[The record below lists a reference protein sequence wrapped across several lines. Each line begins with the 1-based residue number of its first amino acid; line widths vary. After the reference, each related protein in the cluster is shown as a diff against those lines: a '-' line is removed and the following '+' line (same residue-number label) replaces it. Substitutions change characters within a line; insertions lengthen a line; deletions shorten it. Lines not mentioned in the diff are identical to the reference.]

1 MIRTQALLFL
11 LLSGIFTPLAATLPA
26 AISQLL
32 SKDHIDPSRVSI
44 YITPTKSTTA
54 LAEHRIDEQRKPAS
68 VIKLATTYSALLEF
82 GPGWRWPTRFFY
94 TGTFRDGKITG
105 DLVVKAYGD
114 PTLSCKDLPKIVERL
129 RRIGVRE
136 IEGDLLIDRSFFAVD
151 DRISSGFDN
160 HPYSEYNAM
169 PDALMFDDHLCRIV
183 VDPAHGTV
191 GKKIPDT
198 GFRIVNRLQ
207 WTDKA
212 CRGRYSWPKVRI
224 GREGELTTV
233 TLEGTLSRR
242 CSLRRIDRVLSHP
255 YQSFTAAFLKELA
268 AGGITLEGRMR
279 LAGLPEGARELMT
292 HYAAPLQKILAKT
305 NKRSNNLY
313 ARHIFLLLGAKR
325 LGAPA
330 TVAKGRKAVREILG
344 ARGILGEETILDNG
358 CGLSRRTRTTARA
371 LHRLLEDAY
380 RRYAWTWMGTLAI
393 AGVDGT
399 VKRRFRNSPVRRH
412 AWVKTGTLKDAKN
425 IAGYVKGRSG
435 KLYTVVILYNGP
447 ERWKGA
453 LLQNQILEWIVK
465 NK

>member
-1 MIRTQALLFL
+1 MIRTLALLCL
-11 LLSGIFTPLAATLPA
+11 LLSGIFSPLAATLPA

-32 SKDHIDPSRVSI
+32 IKDRIDPSRVSI
-44 YITPTKSTTA
+44 YITPTKSSSILVA
-54 LAEHRIDEQRKPAS
+54 HRIDAQRKPAS

-94 TGTFRDGKITG
+94 TGTFRDGTITG

-129 RRIGVRE
+129 RRIGVRK
-136 IEGDLLIDRSFFAVD
+136 IEGDLIIDRSFFAVD

-169 PDALMFDDHLCRIV
+169 PEALMFDDHLCRII
-183 VDPAHGTV
+183 VDPTHGTV
-191 GKKIPDT
+191 EKKIPDP
-198 GFRIVNRLQ
+198 GFQVIDRLQ
-207 WTDKA
+207 YNDKA
-212 CRGRYSWPKVRI
+212 CRGRYSWPRVHI
-224 GREGELTTV
+224 SREGELSTV

-242 CSLRRIDRVLSHP
+242 CRPRTVKAVLSHP
-255 YQSFTAAFLKELA
+255 YQSFTAAFLQELK

-279 LAGLPEGARELMT
+279 LAKLPAGARELMT

-305 NKRSNNLY
+305 NKHSNNLY

-393 AGVDGT
+393 AGMDGT
-399 VKRRFRNSPVRRH
+399 VKRRFRNSPVRRR

-453 LLQNQILEWIVK
+453 LLENQILEWIVK